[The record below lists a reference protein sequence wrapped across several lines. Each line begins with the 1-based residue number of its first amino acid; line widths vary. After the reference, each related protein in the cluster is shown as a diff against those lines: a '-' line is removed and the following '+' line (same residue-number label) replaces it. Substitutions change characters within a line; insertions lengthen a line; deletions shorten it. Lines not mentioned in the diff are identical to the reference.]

1 MVAKK
6 DMERAAKS
14 RQVRKAARESL
25 KTITPQLIM
34 TSVVCVLGIAG
45 IMLLTVYF
53 GITVGIKS
61 IENAADVSIM
71 TGSNEFE
78 DVKYESEE
86 VTYTANS
93 NCINGSED
101 NDCLMTVYGIKDA
114 DYAIIKS
121 ADQYRRLV
129 DVARNSV
136 GANISMTIED
146 DFFRTGNVIAV
157 VNEGKR
163 IAGYSLKSV
172 ERDGNYKLRIKVQLD
187 ELPENIEAEASE
199 TGHLIL
205 IKVPN
210 IQTGN
215 IEIVEQE

>member
-71 TGSNEFE
+71 TGSSEFE

-93 NCINGSED
+93 NCINGAED

-114 DYAIIKS
+114 D
-121 ADQYRRLV
+121 RRLV

-136 GANISMTIED
+136 GANISMAIED